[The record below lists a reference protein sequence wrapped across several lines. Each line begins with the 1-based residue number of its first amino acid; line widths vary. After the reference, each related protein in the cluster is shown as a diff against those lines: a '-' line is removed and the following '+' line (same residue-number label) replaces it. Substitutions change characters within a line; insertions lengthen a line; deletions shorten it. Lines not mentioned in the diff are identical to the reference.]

1 MINVLRDQAMTVYKK
16 KKLRHLPGELN
27 KEDSPNCLG
36 TEDME
41 IEADEEMTSFCGPME
56 RPEAPPLPSDEF
68 SETQPPSPPID
79 DTIIA
84 LEDAIELVKTPVSPS
99 IEDLELKQ
107 QRLMD
112 ALSNA
117 STVSESCELSESLL
131 FVPESPKRSKLSET
145 PETPVTPSTP
155 MQRNSSMF
163 TVLGTPVLKQV
174 SPFSNLPTNDQF
186 SKGVSEVINFENLPD
201 STGKYEKMKVLIG
214 KVRKTITKMNED

>member
-1 MINVLRDQAMTVYKK
+1 M
-16 KKLRHLPGELN
+16 P
-27 KEDSPNCLG
+27 
-36 TEDME
+36 
-41 IEADEEMTSFCGPME
+41 SFCGPME
-56 RPEAPPLPSDEF
+56 RPEAPPLPSEEPKDNHL
-68 SETQPPSPPID
+68 PPPAPEDNNDSVI
-79 DTIIA
+79 
-84 LEDAIELVKTPVSPS
+84 LEESTELPKTPVAIRAISPS
-99 IEDLELKQ
+99 IEYLELKQ
-107 QRLMD
+107 KRLMD

-117 STVSESCELSESLL
+117 SIVSDTCELSESLI
-131 FVPESPKRSKLSET
+131 FVPESPVTSKLPAT
-145 PETPVTPSTP
+145 PATPTTP

>member
-1 MINVLRDQAMTVYKK
+1 M
-16 KKLRHLPGELN
+16 P
-27 KEDSPNCLG
+27 
-36 TEDME
+36 
-41 IEADEEMTSFCGPME
+41 SFCGPME
-56 RPEAPPLPSDEF
+56 RPEAPPLPTE
-68 SETQPPSPPID
+68 EPTEIAPPPPPAED
-79 DTIIA
+79 SNESIIVVEA
-84 LEDAIELVKTPVSPS
+84 PIEDPKTLSIADRTVSPS

-107 QRLMD
+107 KRIMD

-117 STVSESCELSESLL
+117 SIVSENELSESLI
-131 FVPESPKRSKLSET
+131 FVPESPVRLKLPGT
-145 PETPVTPSTP
+145 PDTPSTPSTP

-214 KVRKTITKMNED
+214 KVRKTITKLNNED